1 MVIQRSY
8 RFAVLLL
15 VMGLCLVGAFAVAH
29 HTAAAQDNNTPTGQG
44 TGTATDDEADT
55 AAAQDE
61 AGDTDSGA
69 DTAEDDPTE
78 DNPAETEGYTPTIS
92 AADFVQVVDNPYFPL
107 IPGTRWVYAGKLA
120 NGGTERIELEIL
132 HETYM
137 VNGVAATVLHDT
149 VYQADQLVEET
160 FDWFAQDKAG
170 NVWYLGEAVDNY
182 ENGQLVDH
190 HGSWEWGVDGALPG
204 VNMWANPAAR
214 LDQIYYQEYY
224 AGAAED
230 QGQLLSAS
238 EQLTVPAGVFTDV
251 VQTYDFSA
259 LDPNLQEHKFFAPGV
274 GNIKELDLLTG
285 EEVVLVEFIPAPPL
299 ALLPQPTSGM
309 PAGIAPTSARVDLVK
324 PTLSNPLSITNPL
337 LPITQV
343 DQIIQ
348 VGEKEGKPHRTEF
361 TLLPITKTIAWNG
374 EQTTV
379 RVLQFVAYL
388 DGRILEHALDFLA
401 QADDGAVWYF
411 GEDVFNYENG
421 VVVDQ
426 EGTWLAG
433 QDGPPAMIMPAHP
446 QAGDVY
452 RVENFPSKAFEE
464 VTVMAV
470 DQTLEGPRGLIK
482 GVMFVQ
488 QIGLEGKT
496 TVKAFA
502 PGYGEFLAHGED
514 AAVAVPTD
522 ALVAPLPVALK
533 TLLTGANTIIDAVA
547 ASDWAAINTTLVA
560 MSSAWAEHQA
570 TVDLGSIFP
579 LLDTQMAYALNALTT
594 AVAQSDADAT
604 NQAAFGVAIAALD
617 LQLPYQGRAVID
629 QARFNLWTRR
639 LLVDLQTG
647 EAGAIQGDVTTLE
660 LISDRF
666 AYLLD
671 DTDQAQ
677 LETLLGALRTA
688 VDKAED
694 ETIAG
699 AADQLFAFLTGLP
712 E

>member
-1 MVIQRSY
+1 MIIQRSY
-8 RFAVLLL
+8 RFAVLFL
-15 VMGLCLVGAFAVAH
+15 VMGLCLVGSFAVAH
-29 HTAAAQDNNTPTGQG
+29 HTAYAQSNHTQTGQG
-44 TGTATDDEADT
+44 TSTDTDDEADDEADT
-55 AAAQDE
+55 AE
-61 AGDTDSGA
+61 GDTK
-69 DTAEDDPTE
+69 EM
-78 DNPAETEGYTPTIS
+78 EGYAPAIS
-92 AADFVQVVDNPYFPL
+92 AADFVPVVDNPYFPL
-107 IPGTRWVYAGKLA
+107 IPGTRWAYTGKLA
-120 NGGTERIELEIL
+120 DGSTERIELEIL
-132 HETYM
+132 HGTHM

-182 ENGQLVDH
+182 KNGVFVDH

-230 QGQLLSAS
+230 QGQVLSAS
-238 EQLTVPAGVFTDV
+238 EQMTVPAGSFTDV

-259 LDPNLQEHKFFAPGV
+259 LDPELQEHKFYAPGI
-274 GNIKELDLLTG
+274 GNIKELNLLTG
-285 EEVVLVEFIPAPPL
+285 EEVVLIEFVPASPPV
-299 ALLPQPTSGM
+299 LLPQPTSGM
-309 PAGIAPTSARVDLVK
+309 PSPIAADSARVDLVK

-337 LPITQV
+337 LPITEV
-343 DQIIQ
+343 DQLIQ
-348 VGEKEGKPHRTEF
+348 VGEKEGKAHRTEF
-361 TLLPITKTIAWNG
+361 TLLPITKTIEWDG

-388 DGRILEHALDFLA
+388 DGRILEYALDFLA

-421 VVVDQ
+421 VVVDN

-433 QDGPPAMIMPAHP
+433 QDGPPTMIMPAHP
-446 QAGDVY
+446 QVGNVY

-488 QIGLEGKT
+488 QIGLENKT

-502 PGYGEFLAHGED
+502 PGYGEFLAHSED

-522 ALVAPLPVALK
+522 ALESPLPTELE
-533 TLLTGANTIIDAVA
+533 
-547 ASDWAAINTTLVA
+547 TLVKGA
-560 MSSAWAEHQA
+560 ETIFDATEPANWDAIAATVTQLRSAWEAHQA
-570 TVDLGSIFP
+570 VVDLGRLFP

-594 AVAQSDADAT
+594 AVEQSNVDVT
-604 NQAAFGVAIAALD
+604 RNAAFAVAGAALD
-617 LQLPYQGRAVID
+617 LQLPYQGRATID
-629 QARFNLWTRR
+629 RARFNLWTRR
-639 LLVDLQTG
+639 VLVDLQAG
-647 EAGAIQGDVTTLE
+647 EAGAVMGDVTTLE
-660 LISDRF
+660 LIRDRF

-671 DTDQAQ
+671 EADQAQ
-677 LETLLGALRTA
+677 LETLMGTLRTT
-688 VDKAED
+688 VD
-694 ETIAG
+694 AG
-699 AADQLFAFLTGLP
+699 ENAATATAANQLLAFLAELP